1 MRDGG
6 TEGDCES
13 AGTLRGTGRPNEEV
27 ERRGEGGGEGQKRT
41 TAGKEEEKEETEE
54 GLHAFLPP
62 LVLFNSRRTET
73 RIEPGILPPPPPP
86 LLPLT
91 GRGETT
97 RILGSLSPSPLCK
110 EGRKVPHTCEL
121 ENRWEGKEGNRG
133 RRRRKEGF
141 KLSPRLLG

>member
-6 TEGDCES
+6 
-13 AGTLRGTGRPNEEV
+13 RGTVNLPAPSEALDDQTRRWSGGGR
-27 ERRGEGGGEGQKRT
+27 GEGQKRT
-41 TAGKEEEKEETEE
+41 TAGKEEEKKETEE

-91 GRGETT
+91 GWGERT

-110 EGRKVPHTCEL
+110 EGRKVPHM
-121 ENRWEGKEGNRG
+121 
-133 RRRRKEGF
+133 
-141 KLSPRLLG
+141 